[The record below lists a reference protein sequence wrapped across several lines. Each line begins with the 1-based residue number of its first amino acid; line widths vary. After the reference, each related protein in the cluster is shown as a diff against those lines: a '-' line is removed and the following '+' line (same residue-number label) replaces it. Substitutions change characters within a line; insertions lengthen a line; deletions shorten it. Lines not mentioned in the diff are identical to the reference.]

1 MDFFSGRNGRVWE
14 KDGSGMPEGS
24 AARAPEDGPNSVP
37 AGSVDRAPESNARR
51 TLRLVGWAAALY
63 GAFRYLL
70 PLTAPFWPALL
81 IVYLCYPTLKKLQ
94 KATHIRREILLGGF
108 LLFLAAAAGILVW
121 RLACA
126 GSVHAARLGE
136 GVTLAQEKMDAAL
149 HGCCDYLEKSWGLDG
164 AEAERLFRERLE
176 ETVQNFRTQGIPEA
190 IKRTWAY
197 CRGFV
202 SAAAFL
208 GVGFISSLLLCR
220 DYERMLDALG
230 DDPVFATAWRFF
242 RKTVS
247 AVGSY
252 ARAQGLLMLAVTLTA
267 AAGLL
272 LGRVKNAVLLA
283 LLTGLLDALPFIGS
297 GIVLI
302 PAALWQLLIG
312 RVWGAV
318 CAAAAYVLCA
328 VGRELLEPRL
338 LGERVGIYP
347 VVMLLSVYAGV
358 KLFGLSGI
366 LLGPLYAVLLRE
378 GAREIWGR
386 GG

>member
-1 MDFFSGRNGRVWE
+1 MGENVR
-14 KDGSGMPEGS
+14 K
-24 AARAPEDGPNSVP
+24 ALYLA
-37 AGSVDRAPESNARR
+37 
-51 TLRLVGWAAALY
+51 LWAAALY
-63 GAFRYLL
+63 GGFRYLV
-70 PLTAPFWPALL
+70 PLMAPFWPALL
-81 IVYLCYPTLKKLQ
+81 IVYLCYPTLKRVQ
-94 KATHIRREILLGGF
+94 EATHIRREILLGGF
-108 LLFLAAAAGILVW
+108 LLLLAALAGVLLW
-121 RLACA
+121 RLVYA
-126 GSVHAARLGE
+126 GSVHAAQFGRE
-136 GVTLAQEKMDAAL
+136 VVFAQEKMDAAL
-149 HGCCDYLEKSWGLDG
+149 RGCCSYLEQNWGLNG
-164 AEAERLFRERLE
+164 TEAEHMFRERLE
-176 ETVQNFRTQGIPEA
+176 EMAQNFRSQGIPEA
-190 IKRTWAY
+190 IKQTWAC

-220 DYERMLDALG
+220 DYERMLGALG
-230 DDPVFATAWRFF
+230 DNPVFATAWRFF
-242 RKTVS
+242 GKTVS

-378 GAREIWGR
+378 GAREIWNRGR
-386 GG
+386 

>member
-1 MDFFSGRNGRVWE
+1 MGIFPEKNGRGMRAE
-14 KDGSGMPEGS
+14 NSGDPSRENGR
-24 AARAPEDGPNSVP
+24 RALYLAV
-37 AGSVDRAPESNARR
+37 
-51 TLRLVGWAAALY
+51 WAAALY
-63 GAFRYLL
+63 GTFRYLL

-81 IVYLCYPTLKKLQ
+81 VVYLCYPALKRIQ
-94 KATHIRREILLGGF
+94 RITHIRREILLGGF
-108 LLFLAAAAGILVW
+108 LLLLAALAGVLFW

-126 GSVHAARLGE
+126 GSVHAASLGR
-136 GVTLAQEKMDAAL
+136 GIVFAQEKMDAAL
-149 HGCCDYLEKSWGLDG
+149 HGCCAYLEKSWGLD
-164 AEAERLFRERLE
+164 AEDVERMFRERLE
-176 ETVQNFRTQGIPEA
+176 ELAQNFRTRGISEA
-190 IKRTWAY
+190 VRQTWAY

-202 SAAAFL
+202 NAAAFL

-220 DYERMLDALG
+220 DYERMLSALERE
-230 DDPVFATAWRFF
+230 PVFAAAWRFF
-242 RKTVS
+242 GKTVS
-247 AVGSY
+247 AIGSY

-272 LGRVKNAVLLA
+272 LGGVKNAMLLA

-297 GIVLI
+297 GIVLL
-302 PAALWQLLIG
+302 PTALWQLFSGSI
-312 RVWGAV
+312 RGAV
-318 CAAAAYVLCA
+318 CAVTAYVLCA